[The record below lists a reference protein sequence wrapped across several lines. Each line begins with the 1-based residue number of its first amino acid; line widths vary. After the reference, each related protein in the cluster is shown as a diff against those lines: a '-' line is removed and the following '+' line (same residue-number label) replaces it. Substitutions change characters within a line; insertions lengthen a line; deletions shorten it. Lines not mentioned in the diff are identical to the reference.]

1 MTNNYDIVDKEGIFG
16 QREVAEIAQTQTETH
31 LLTYARFLTHQHN
44 TPDIGISH
52 ALYLR
57 KQFYTLR
64 KRLSHVTGMP
74 I

>member
-16 QREVAEIAQTQTETH
+16 QREVAENRSDSNRNPSVNVRAFFDTSN
-31 LLTYARFLTHQHN
+31 N
-44 TPDIGISH
+44 TPDTGISH

-64 KRLSHVTGMP
+64 KRLSHVTGKP

>member
-1 MTNNYDIVDKEGIFG
+1 MTNNYNKVDKEGIFG
-16 QREVAEIAQTQTETH
+16 QREVAENRPNSNRNPSVNVRAFFE
-31 LLTYARFLTHQHN
+31 HQHN

-64 KRLSHVTGMP
+64 KRLSHVTGKP

>member
-16 QREVAEIAQTQTETH
+16 QREVAENRPDSNRNPSVNVRA
-31 LLTYARFLTHQHN
+31 FLTHQHN